1 MEKKK
6 ATIEDLRNVPENMS
20 GEIIGG
26 ELIISEEPAWK
37 HHIAAAVLDMFSPL
51 QSAERYAR
59 EKWVFLLKPRLE
71 LGDNILVPDLAGWK
85 KERFPEKPDMDL
97 ISAVPDWICEILSDG
112 TAALI
117 KTMKMPVYAKSG
129 LPYLWLLDPR
139 RRTPGVESF
148 YELDFE
154 SGRWIWKGGQ
164 FEEDVVKA
172 APFQEM
178 ELEFGALFQK
188 LAVLAT
194 GRRNISKSGIVSRLT
209 ALLEAGLADRKPD
222 DPIGTK

>member
-1 MEKKK
+1 M
-6 ATIEDLRNVPENMS
+6 TSV
-20 GEIIGG
+20 
-26 ELIISEEPAWK
+26 
-37 HHIAAAVLDMFSPL
+37 DMFPPL

-59 EKWVFLLKPRLE
+59 EKWVFLLKPGLV

-117 KTMKMPVYAKSG
+117 KTRKMPVYANSG

-178 ELEFGALFQK
+178 GLDFGALFHK
-188 LAVLAT
+188 LAVPAT
-194 GRRNISKSGIVSRLT
+194 GRRDISRSGIISRLT
-209 ALLEAGLADRKPD
+209 ALLEEGLADRKPD

>member
-1 MEKKK
+1 
-6 ATIEDLRNVPENMS
+6 MS

-26 ELIISEEPAWK
+26 ELIVSEEPAWK
-37 HHIAAAVLDMFSPL
+37 QHIAAAVLDMLSPL

-59 EKWVFLLKPRLE
+59 EKWVFLLKPGLV

-85 KERFPEKPDMDL
+85 KERFPEKPDMGL

-117 KTMKMPVYAKSG
+117 KTRKMPVYANSG

-139 RRTPGVESF
+139 RRRPGVESF

-178 ELEFGALFQK
+178 ELEFGALFRK

-194 GRRNISKSGIVSRLT
+194 GRRDISKPGIISRLT